1 MKEHMMD
8 IHHEGYSLTNKQKD
22 MVDLAV
28 NHALDSLVTKRMKN
42 TLDITVRIEKN
53 LYEKRSIWGDMCCD
67 DDDRSPKYFDIRLN
81 YSGKQSF
88 ATLIK
93 VLCHELIHVV
103 QFASRRLRHLSGAC
117 RIAFLSEHY
126 SSNDVEYDD
135 RPWEIEAHELEDE
148 VFEYVKAQC
157 PELEEYF
164 QKTKGYD
171 WDPVIQEMV

>member
-1 MKEHMMD
+1 MN
-8 IHHEGYSLTNKQKD
+8 INYEGYQLTKKQKS
-22 MVDLAV
+22 MVDIAT
-28 NHALDSLVTKRMKN
+28 NYALDSLATKRMKN
-42 TLDITVRIEKN
+42 SLDITIRIEKN

-67 DDDRSPKYFDIRLN
+67 DEERSPKYFDIRLN

-103 QFASRRLRHLSGAC
+103 QFATRRLRYLSGPY
-117 RIAFLSEHY
+117 RIGFLSDHY
-126 SSNDVEYDD
+126 SSDVVEYDD

-164 QKTKGYD
+164 QKTKGYTWEPALD
-171 WDPVIQEMV
+171 QSMVRN

>member
-1 MKEHMMD
+1 MN
-8 IHHEGYSLTNKQKD
+8 ISYEGYQLTKKQKS
-22 MVDLAV
+22 MVDIAT
-28 NHALDSLVTKRMKN
+28 NYALDSLTSKRMKN
-42 TLDITVRIEKN
+42 SLDITIRIEKD

-67 DDDRSPKYFDIRLN
+67 DEERSPKYFDIRLN

-103 QFASRRLRHLSGAC
+103 QFATRRLRYLSGPY
-117 RIAFLSEHY
+117 RIGFLSEHY
-126 SSNDVEYDD
+126 SSDVVEYDD

-164 QKTKGYD
+164 QKTKGYTWEPALD
-171 WDPVIQEMV
+171 QSMVRN

>member
-1 MKEHMMD
+1 MN
-8 IHHEGYSLTNKQKD
+8 INYEGYQLTKKQKS
-22 MVDLAV
+22 MVDIAT
-28 NHALDSLVTKRMKN
+28 NYALDSLASKRMKN
-42 TLDITVRIEKN
+42 SLDITIRIEKN
-53 LYEKRSIWGDMCCD
+53 LYEKRSIWGDMFCD
-67 DDDRSPKYFDIRLN
+67 DEERSPKCFDIRLN

-103 QFASRRLRHLSGAC
+103 QFATRRLRYLSDPY
-117 RIAFLSEHY
+117 RIGFLSEHY
-126 SSNDVEYDD
+126 SSDVVEYDD

-164 QKTKGYD
+164 QKTKGYTWEPALD
-171 WDPVIQEMV
+171 QSMVRN